1 MMKAVVAAAIIVAA
15 ALRAPLCVQGR
26 GVAPERTTV
35 LDNATVAVTRVHF
48 DPGSREETHTHP
60 FPLLIVQQTNGQ
72 ATVTDRE
79 MLRVGQRA
87 GEVWF
92 IPAGTPHAVSNRSN
106 APIEMLAVGIKTDRP
121 QAPAAPPTE
130 APEGIV
136 RATLVDNADV
146 RVVRVRFSPDAREPL
161 HTHPNDL
168 LTIQITRGRV
178 EILNGAQRSTADRE
192 PGFVQFLPRNVQHAF
207 ASADTAP
214 FELLSVS
221 IK

>member
-1 MMKAVVAAAIIVAA
+1 MMRGIVIAAIIATVA
-15 ALRAPLCVQGR
+15 RPFQGR
-26 GVAPERTTV
+26 ENVVFAPERTTV
-35 LDNATVAVTRVHF
+35 LDNPTVAVTRVHF

-60 FPLLIVQQTNGQ
+60 FPLLIVQVTNGE
-72 ATVTDRE
+72 ATVADRE
-79 MLRVGQRA
+79 MLRVGHLA

-92 IPAGTPHAVSNRSN
+92 IPAGTPHAASNRSN
-106 APIEMLAVGIKTDRP
+106 AAIEMLAVGVKADRP
-121 QAPAAPPTE
+121 PAPAAPPTE

-146 RVVRVRFSPDAREPL
+146 RVVRVRFSPGAHEPV

-178 EILNGAQRSTADRE
+178 EIVNGSQRSTADRE
-192 PGFVQFLPRNVQHAF
+192 PGFAQFLARNVRHSF

>member
-1 MMKAVVAAAIIVAA
+1 MRGAIAVAVLTA
-15 ALRAPLCVQGR
+15 ALSAAQAPD
-26 GVAPERTTV
+26 RTTI

-48 DPGSREETHTHP
+48 DPGSREDTHTHA
-60 FPLLIVQQTNGQ
+60 FALLIVQLTNGE

-79 MLRVGQRA
+79 MLRVGHRA

-92 IPAGTPHAVSNRSN
+92 IPAGTPHAASNRSN
-106 APIEMLAVGIKTDRP
+106 AAIDMLAVAIKTDRP
-121 QAPAAPPTE
+121 PAPAAPPTE
-130 APEGIV
+130 APEGIM

-146 RVVRVRFSPDAREPL
+146 RVVRVRFSPGAREPL
-161 HTHPNDL
+161 HAHPNDL

-178 EILNGAQRSTADRE
+178 EILNGTQRSNADRE
-192 PGFVQFLPRNVQHAF
+192 PGFVQFLPRHVQHAF
-207 ASADTAP
+207 ASADSEP